1 MKSIIVC
8 GDSFNVDDPE
18 YPNIHWSSK
27 FTHLTNLSI
36 PGASNLVIRM
46 QIDKAIELNPDLI
59 IVSFTSSMR
68 TVIKYNKQ
76 KKLDVLDRIYSLS
89 GNKNEFDLISFPYA
103 GADLYGILTDDQLD
117 ILKQYVTEFVDLD
130 LLRFEN
136 YYIIKD
142 ALETLTQSKIKFTFS
157 LGGFDHRS
165 FTDDTPFNFSKF
177 NEFQCPINLW
187 DYYDR
192 KKQLRP
198 WFHVLDH
205 TIHDN
210 LAEYYKCLIK

>member
-1 MKSIIVC
+1 MKSIVVC

-46 QIDKAIELNPDLI
+46 QIDKAIKLNPDLI
-59 IVSFTSSMR
+59 VVSFTSSMR

-76 KKLDVLDRIYSLS
+76 IKSDILDRIYSPS
-89 GNKNEFDLISFPYA
+89 GNKNQFDLISFPYA
-103 GADLYGILTDDQLD
+103 GADLYGVLTNDQVD

-142 ALETLTQSKIKFTFS
+142 ALETLIQSKIKFTFS

-165 FTDDTPFNFSKF
+165 FTDDTPFDFSKF
-177 NEFQCPINLW
+177 NQFQCPINLW
-187 DYYDR
+187 DYCDR

-198 WFHVLDH
+198 WYHVLDH

-210 LAEYYKCLIK
+210 LVEYYKCLIK

>member
-1 MKSIIVC
+1 MKSIVVC

-46 QIDKAIELNPDLI
+46 QIDKAIKLNPDLI
-59 IVSFTSSMR
+59 VVSFTSSMR

-76 KKLDVLDRIYSLS
+76 IKSDILDRIYSPS
-89 GNKNEFDLISFPYA
+89 GNKNQFDLISFPYA
-103 GADLYGILTDDQLD
+103 GADLYGVLTNDQVD

-142 ALETLTQSKIKFTFS
+142 ALETLIQSKIKFTFS

-165 FTDDTPFNFSKF
+165 FTDETPFDFSKF
-177 NEFQCPINLW
+177 NQFQCPINLW
-187 DYYDR
+187 DYCDR

-198 WFHVLDH
+198 WYHVLDH

-210 LAEYYKCLIK
+210 LVEYYKCLIK